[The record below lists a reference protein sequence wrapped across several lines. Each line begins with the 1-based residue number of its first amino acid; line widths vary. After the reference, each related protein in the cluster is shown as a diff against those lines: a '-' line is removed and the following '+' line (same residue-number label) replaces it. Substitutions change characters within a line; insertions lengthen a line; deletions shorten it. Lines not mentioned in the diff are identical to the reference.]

1 MIPPMSDR
9 PSRIEEIDV
18 VEVVDGFVIYHPA
31 RDRVHFVNHT
41 AAVILEL
48 CDGAKTEAEI
58 AALLQRLYELPEAP
72 EAEVAECLVHF
83 RHEGLVSGN
92 GIDA

>member
-1 MIPPMSDR
+1 MSDR

-72 EAEVAECLVHF
+72 ETEVAECLAQF
-83 RHEGLVSGN
+83 RDEGLVSGN
-92 GIDA
+92 GIAA